1 MKEEIEKLINVLQE
15 IQLKV
20 VWGPEL
26 YPLFVVARWALA
38 QGWQPGPNDIVF
50 DQTPRG
56 RKPGIKL

>member
-1 MKEEIEKLINVLQE
+1 MNEEIKRLISVLQE
-15 IQLKV
+15 MQLKV
-20 VWGPEL
+20 YFGDL
-26 YPLFVVARWALA
+26 YPFLVVARWALA